1 MQNVY
6 YTVHLALRIVHC
18 AFFIMRFAF
27 LSQAFFG
34 FGYEKLSEY
43 YLFKVI
49 EIQNRIIS
57 NLENNYMYMIIDV
70 RALQCSYFLVN
81 NLLKLA

>member
-6 YTVHLALRIVHC
+6 YTVHLAMRIVHC

-27 LSQAFFG
+27 LRQAFFG

-43 YLFKVI
+43 LKT
-49 EIQNRIIS
+49 
-57 NLENNYMYMIIDV
+57 NNVLRMKNSRNI
-70 RALQCSYFLVN
+70 
-81 NLLKLA
+81 